1 MKIYCPYCSGI
12 SELKSVP
19 LEGQN
24 IVCPYCDQKFAY
36 KITMSLSCI
45 GAGNNLTKKVSKSVE
60 PLAELSK
67 TNENGS
73 TRKVNSLLASS
84 KKMTMSQNKNTD
96 CSIEKKDCHF
106 FSYLS
111 WVEISGV
118 IGVACLAIFGINS
131 SGDDSSVIFLGTLLF
146 IGVIILVVF
155 KVLKRKC
162 ELEKYLS
169 YIEQLYKRYL
179 RWREVVV
186 REGLQSIS
194 VNVRLWEEEE
204 AYMVFKKV
212 KLFEERVTGTSGGFL
227 GFRVSKNIMIGGG
240 DSDYVRKVD
249 FISMG
254 DFCVTNK
261 RLIFVGDCASRSILW
276 EDVVKSTGEEDF
288 CDIWTDKNGRSQFIG
303 VNGMICNDLFKMLNN

>member
-1 MKIYCPYCSGI
+1 
-12 SELKSVP
+12 
-19 LEGQN
+19 
-24 IVCPYCDQKFAY
+24 
-36 KITMSLSCI
+36 
-45 GAGNNLTKKVSKSVE
+45 
-60 PLAELSK
+60 
-67 TNENGS
+67 
-73 TRKVNSLLASS
+73 
-84 KKMTMSQNKNTD
+84 MSQNKNTD
-96 CSIEKKDCHF
+96 CSIEKKRLSF

-111 WVEISGV
+111 WVEISGL

-131 SGDDSSVIFLGTLLF
+131 SEDSSVMFWFTLLF
-146 IGVIILVVF
+146 IGVIVLAVF
-155 KVLKRKC
+155 KVLKRKR

-169 YIEQLYKRYL
+169 YIELLYMRYL
-179 RWREVVV
+179 RWREVAV
-186 REGLQSIS
+186 REGLKAIS

-227 GFRVSKNIMIGGG
+227 GFRVSENIMIGGG

>member
-1 MKIYCPYCSGI
+1 MKIYCPHCSRA

-24 IVCPYCDQKFAY
+24 IVCPYCEQKFAY

-96 CSIEKKDCHF
+96 CSIEKKRLSF

-111 WVEISGV
+111 WVEISGL
-118 IGVACLAIFGINS
+118 IGIACLAIFGINS
-131 SGDDSSVIFLGTLLF
+131 SEDSSVMFWCTLLF
-146 IGVIILVVF
+146 IGVIILAVF
-155 KVLKRKC
+155 KVLKRKW

-169 YIEQLYKRYL
+169 YKEQLYKRYL
-179 RWREVVV
+179 RWREVAV
-186 REGLQSIS
+186 REGLKAIS

-227 GFRVSKNIMIGGG
+227 GFRVSENIMIGGG